1 MSRLLDIRLPA
12 PDVIN
17 PPSFEEYRVGEV
29 EVILKAEDG
38 RTLLTETGEG
48 ITVPLFDAFVTS
60 NNQVFFVRVFQ

>member
-1 MSRLLDIRLPA
+1 MTRLVDIRLPG
-12 PDVIN
+12 PVVVE

-38 RTLLTETGEG
+38 RTILTEDGDG

-60 NNQVFFVRVFQ
+60 NDQVFFVRVFQ